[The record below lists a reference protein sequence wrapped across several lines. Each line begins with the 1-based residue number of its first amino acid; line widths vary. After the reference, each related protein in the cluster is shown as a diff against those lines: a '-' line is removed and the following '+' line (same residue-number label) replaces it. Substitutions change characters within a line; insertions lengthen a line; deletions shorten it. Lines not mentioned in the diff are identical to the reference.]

1 MRIVKSN
8 FIPDR
13 SRPGK
18 TTTIT
23 SDWTPRVT
31 GGHAT
36 WMQRRGGKQ
45 WRRRKERNEE
55 RKKAKKIKLRVAT
68 LNVGTMTGKGR
79 EVADLMERKGVDILC
94 VQETRWKGERAR
106 CIGGGYK
113 MWYCGNGNKKNG
125 VEIILKKEHVDR
137 VVELWRVSERII
149 CLKMELDGVMLNVNS
164 AYAPQV
170 GCIREEKETFWLDL
184 DETVEK
190 IPRNERIVVGADLN
204 GHVGEGNNGDEE
216 CMGRHGLG
224 KRNNE
229 GQAVVDFAKRRELAI
244 TNTYFVKKPAHRVTY
259 SSGGRSLQVDYIMVR
274 RRRIKQV
281 MDTKVIVGES
291 VAKQHRIVVSAI
303 IIWTKWRKAPKLVK
317 RIKWWKLKDS
327 KVNSKFK
334 MDVIESGI
342 LSEQEDWQRIAEMI
356 RSISRKELGE
366 TSGKVSTA
374 GRRETWWWN
383 QEVQEKLKDKKKA
396 KKAWDTIRDD
406 ASKLAYKTA
415 IKQAKKELAKA
426 KNKAYEELY
435 KKLETK
441 EGENEVFK
449 IAKQRNRQSKDV
461 QQVRVINSKTGEI
474 LMEEEKVKQRWKEYF
489 DNLLNHE
496 NPRERRETRT
506 EERERDV
513 EDNSREE
520 VRTGLRKVK
529 KGKARGP
536 DDIPVEAWIA
546 LGNKGVKFLMKFFNR
561 LLRGEKMPDEWRR
574 SVLVPLYKGKGDI
587 KECGNYRGI
596 TLMSHTMKLWE
607 RIIEARIRKEVTIAE
622 QQFGF
627 MPGRSTTD
635 AIFCLRMLLE
645 KWTEGQKEGHC
656 AFIDLEKAYDRVPR
670 EEVWEC
676 LRLAETLECYI
687 RIIQDMYDGAT
698 TTVRSAAGLTEEFK
712 VGVGLHQGSALSPFL
727 FAIIID
733 RRRRT
738 SGMTHNGICC
748 LQMT

>member
-1 MRIVKSN
+1 MRVVKSN

-18 TTTIT
+18 TTTVT
-23 SDWTPRVT
+23 SDWAPRVT

-45 WRRRKERNEE
+45 RRRRKERNEE

-79 EVADLMERKGVDILC
+79 EVADLMERRGVDILC

-113 MWYCGNGNKKNG
+113 MWYCGSGNKKNG
-125 VEIILKKEHVDR
+125 VGIILKKEHVDR

-149 CLKMELDGVMLNVNS
+149 CLKMELDGVMLNVIS

-259 SSGGRSLQVDYIMVR
+259 SSGGRSSQVDYIMVR
-274 RRRIKQV
+274 RQRIKEV
-281 MDTKVIVGES
+281 VDTKVVVGES

-342 LSEQEDWQRIAEMI
+342 LSGQEVWQRIAEMI
-356 RSISRKELGE
+356 RSIARKELGE
-366 TSGKVSTA
+366 TSGKVSPA
-374 GRRETWWWN
+374 GRQETWWWN

-415 IKQAKKELAKA
+415 IKQAKREVAKA
-426 KNKAYEELY
+426 RNKAYEELY
-435 KKLETK
+435 EKLETK

-449 IAKQRNRQSKDV
+449 IAKQKNRQSKDV
-461 QQVRVINSKTGEI
+461 QQVRVIKSKTGEI

-513 EDNSREE
+513 EDISGEE
-520 VRTGLRKVK
+520 VRTGLRRMK
-529 KGKARGP
+529 KGKAQGP

-546 LGNKGVKFLMKFFNR
+546 LGNKGVEFLVKFFKQT
-561 LLRGEKMPDEWRR
+561 LARR
-574 SVLVPLYKGKGDI
+574 ED
-587 KECGNYRGI
+587 
-596 TLMSHTMKLWE
+596 
-607 RIIEARIRKEVTIAE
+607 AR
-622 QQFGF
+622 
-627 MPGRSTTD
+627 
-635 AIFCLRMLLE
+635 
-645 KWTEGQKEGHC
+645 
-656 AFIDLEKAYDRVPR
+656 
-670 EEVWEC
+670 
-676 LRLAETLECYI
+676 
-687 RIIQDMYDGAT
+687 
-698 TTVRSAAGLTEEFK
+698 
-712 VGVGLHQGSALSPFL
+712 
-727 FAIIID
+727 
-733 RRRRT
+733 
-738 SGMTHNGICC
+738 
-748 LQMT
+748 